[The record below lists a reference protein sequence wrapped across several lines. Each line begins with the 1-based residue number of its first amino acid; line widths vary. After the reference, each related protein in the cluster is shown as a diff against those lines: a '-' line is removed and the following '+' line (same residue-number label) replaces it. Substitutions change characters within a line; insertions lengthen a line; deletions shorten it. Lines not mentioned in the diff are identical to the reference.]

1 MHIYIQYILFI
12 CIKYLIDIKYN
23 IIYNHHKQDN
33 MKKRK
38 RYDREEK
45 NLIINKGR
53 SDMKR
58 TVRANRTVYVVRS
71 YVQNNARNIDCRCN
85 EL

>member
-1 MHIYIQYILFI
+1 
-12 CIKYLIDIKYN
+12 
-23 IIYNHHKQDN
+23 

-38 RYDREEK
+38 RYDREGK

-71 YVQNNARNIDCRCN
+71 YVQNNARNIDCGCN